1 LSLRIPIARNY
12 TSKKQTLPS
21 DLSVPVL
28 NSAGLGLDNA
38 FNGAWRASLGPVAM
52 SLRIP
57 QSRSYPSARSA
68 LTVALLWTLLISHA
82 PAALLPLAS
91 AQLDAKSENLNA
103 DVKSEKQPRIFCEE
117 TTFDFGSKDSSEI
130 VDHTF
135 VLKNTGNSDLVITAV
150 RPACGCTAAE
160 LTQSTIPPGKSAK
173 LSAKLT
179 LAGRNGQVQKPILIE
194 SNDSANPALQLVM
207 QGVIG
212 TDFQITPSTMVLR
225 RDSPDAPATASVIVK
240 SMNNEKLE
248 ITDAKSEGVK
258 LKVRWDK
265 FPDENSYQ
273 ITANFEER
281 LAPGQ
286 YEDKITL
293 KTNHPKRKQLEIS
306 VIVIVPSP
314 IAVAPLKIVL
324 DSTSTAPVSRTI
336 ILKNPAKDT
345 LSIDKIETPDQSMTS
360 KFEAIGD
367 FGARVVIGNIQ
378 STSTL
383 AGQSVKILLSTGQS
397 VQIPFEIR
405 DKP

>member
-1 LSLRIPIARNY
+1 VASSDGFGFKNSLNGPKRVSQGTVAMLPRILKSQFYPY
-12 TSKKQTLPS
+12 
-21 DLSVPVL
+21 
-28 NSAGLGLDNA
+28 
-38 FNGAWRASLGPVAM
+38 AWRPLA
-52 SLRIP
+52 I
-57 QSRSYPSARSA
+57 
-68 LTVALLWTLLISHA
+68 ALLWTLSISHA
-82 PAALLPLAS
+82 QAARLPLAS
-91 AQLDAKSENLNA
+91 AQFDTEGKDLHS
-103 DVKSEKQPRIFCEE
+103 DVKTDKQPRIFCEE
-117 TTFDFGSKDSSEI
+117 PTFDFGSKDSSEI

-135 VLKNTGNSDLVITAV
+135 VLKNTGHSDLVITAV

-160 LTQSTIPPGKSAK
+160 LTQSTIPPGESAK

-194 SNDSANPALQLVM
+194 SNDPANPALQLVM
-207 QGVIG
+207 KGVIG
-212 TDFQITPSTMVLR
+212 TDFQITPSTMLLR
-225 RDSPDAPATASVIVK
+225 KDSPDAPATASVIVK

-248 ITDAKSEGVK
+248 ITDAKSEGGK

-367 FGARVVIGNIQ
+367 FGARVMIGNIQ
-378 STSTL
+378 QTAAL
-383 AGQSVKILLSTGQS
+383 AGKSVKILLSTGQS
-397 VQIPFEIR
+397 VQIPFEIKE
-405 DKP
+405 KP